1 MSCMTPQYDD
11 YVWLFMI
18 YVWGCMM
25 RDDIKWCIHTYDE
38 YMICLMYD
46 IIWIL
51 NDSYG
56 IWRAY
61 ATHLNDVYDIAWVL
75 MIHMLY
81 DMCMLRNSNDA
92 LWYVYETVHP
102 YDVECGSYATEYPYD
117 VCMRHLNEW
126 VWKFNIWLRMMSN
139 DIQMV
144 LGKKWPIFREETTPL
159 PMVHYILFFGSL
171 MPRWPR
177 RPMPLGMRVE

>member
-1 MSCMTPQYDD
+1 MTTSRKRTTNGRMRTWIWTESMVHATLRKSYTLIRLSFNVIQCYMMSCMTPQYDD

-81 DMCMLRNSNDA
+81 DMCMLRNSNGRIMICIWDGA
-92 LWYVYETVHP
+92 SLWCWMRFVCDGVSIWR
-102 YDVECGSYATEYPYD
+102 VYATS
-117 VCMRHLNEW
+117 EW
-126 VWKFNIWLRMMSN
+126 MSMK
-139 DIQMV
+139 I
-144 LGKKWPIFREETTPL
+144 
-159 PMVHYILFFGSL
+159 
-171 MPRWPR
+171 
-177 RPMPLGMRVE
+177 

>member
-1 MSCMTPQYDD
+1 MISICM
-11 YVWLFMI
+11 
-18 YVWGCMM
+18 
-25 RDDIKWCIHTYDE
+25 CIVCSWITFWPGLS
-38 YMICLMYD
+38 MGMACTSSTTASG
-46 IIWIL
+46 IL

-81 DMCMLRNSNDA
+81 DKCMLRNPNDA

-144 LGKKWPIFREETTPL
+144 LGKKWPIFREETTLL
-159 PMVHYILFFGSL
+159 PYFSRTV
-171 MPRWPR
+171 
-177 RPMPLGMRVE
+177 